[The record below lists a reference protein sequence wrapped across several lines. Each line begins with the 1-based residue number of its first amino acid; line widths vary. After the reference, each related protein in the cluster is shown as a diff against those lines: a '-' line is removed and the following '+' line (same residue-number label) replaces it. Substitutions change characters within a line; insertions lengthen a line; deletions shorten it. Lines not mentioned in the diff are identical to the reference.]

1 VRAQGERM
9 VVAALAQWQW
19 PPPLVA
25 HLPATRGTAA
35 AAGHI
40 NQSKPEAGFC
50 AQHSPRALGLLDS
63 GFLLLLLL
71 LITSHSHSA
80 SPTHRRP
87 PTQRGAQEQIDP
99 ASRPRHATDRAA
111 CLPACL
117 RGDHVAPGGG
127 VGPAGNKGASMASN
141 NGGAMQEPL
150 LPKAPKSGGWLWK
163 GTRPSASGDLP
174 SSKAVL
180 RPPRH
185 VPALLCTL
193 IVALGPVQFG
203 FTSGYSSPTQDA
215 VIRDLNLSISEV
227 LSSRSAFSSR
237 LNFKSNE

>member
-1 VRAQGERM
+1 
-9 VVAALAQWQW
+9 
-19 PPPLVA
+19 
-25 HLPATRGTAA
+25 
-35 AAGHI
+35 
-40 NQSKPEAGFC
+40 
-50 AQHSPRALGLLDS
+50 
-63 GFLLLLLL
+63 
-71 LITSHSHSA
+71 
-80 SPTHRRP
+80 
-87 PTQRGAQEQIDP
+87 
-99 ASRPRHATDRAA
+99 
-111 CLPACL
+111 
-117 RGDHVAPGGG
+117 
-127 VGPAGNKGASMASN
+127 MASN

-227 LSSRSAFSSR
+227 LLASPAFSSR
-237 LNFKSNE
+237 LNFKSNK